1 MKKWIYHFGAKH
13 SNSVLTNASDIL
25 GGKGAGLAEMS
36 KLSMPIP
43 PGFTVITEICHY
55 YYQHE
60 RKLPAGFHHEI
71 QKGIHN
77 LEIETGKIFGGDK
90 NPLLLSVRSGSK
102 ISMPGMMDTVLNL
115 GMNDRVFE
123 SLASESGN
131 VKFALDNYRRFLAMY
146 GSIVLNIP
154 SYLFEN
160 AFSSNKMQANIY
172 RDAEITAGILEKL
185 VEDFKKIIIKYSGK
199 ECPDDPMEQLD
210 AAIKAVLDSWMSNRA
225 VTYRR
230 LNNIPE
236 SSGTAINVQ
245 SMVFGNMGET
255 SATGVVFTRCPS
267 SGEKKIFGEF
277 LINAQG
283 EDVVSG
289 TRTPTPISSEGSSNN
304 QSMQQLMPET
314 FNELSSICNKLEL
327 YYKDIQDIE
336 FTIENGKL
344 YILQTRSAKRTAI
357 ASIKVAVSMV
367 QEKIL
372 SKEEAMLRIDPESLG
387 QLLHTTIDY
396 SKNPK
401 PIATG
406 LPASPGAAC
415 GMVAFSPFDAEEM
428 SHYHKVILVRNDTS
442 PEDIQGMHVA
452 VGILTARGG
461 MTSHAAVVARG
472 MGRPCVCG
480 VNNIIID
487 EAAKTLKIGDILI
500 KHGDM
505 ITIDGGAGK
514 IFLGSVPLVQ
524 PKIAEEFETILKWAD
539 EISNLSVRANA
550 ETVLDANTAIK
561 FGAKGIGLCRTE
573 HMFFDKKIIP
583 LIREMIIAKDAA
595 ERKQSIDKLLPL
607 QINDFKALFRTMNGK
622 PINIRLLDPP
632 LHEFLP
638 KSEVDISDIANNLN
652 MSITSIRQR
661 LDELHEVNPMLGH
674 RGCRLGISCPEIY
687 QMQVEAIFNSIKELK
702 TEENID
708 TILELMIPLI
718 SNVNE
723 LKKIKFDIQQV
734 VKDIENKANYKFHY
748 AIGTMIEIPRAAL
761 TADEIAPEVDFFSFG
776 TNDLT
781 QTTYGISRDDLS
793 SFLPTYLEQKIFD
806 CDPFIS
812 IDEKGVG
819 ELIKIAIMR
828 GKSANSQ
835 LKLGAC
841 GEHAGNPKSIEFLN
855 KLGINY
861 ISCSP
866 YRIPIAKISA
876 ARAKIQASTKN

>member
-13 SNSVLTNASDIL
+13 ADSVLTNANDIL

-36 KLSMPIP
+36 KLSLSIP
-43 PGFTVITEICHY
+43 PGFTIITEICNY
-55 YYQHE
+55 YYRHE
-60 RKLPAGFHHEI
+60 RTIPSNFYHDI
-71 QKGIHN
+71 RKGLRN
-77 LEIETGKIFGGDK
+77 LEIETGKNFGGDK

-115 GMNDRVFE
+115 GMNDRVFKA
-123 SLASESGN
+123 LASESGDM
-131 VKFALDNYRRFLAMY
+131 KFALDNYRRFLGMY

-154 SYLFEN
+154 SYLFED
-160 AFSSNKMQANIY
+160 AFASNKIQANIY
-172 RDAEITAGILEKL
+172 RDADITTDILENVIK
-185 VEDFKKIIIKYSGK
+185 DFKKIILKHSGK
-199 ECPDDPMEQLD
+199 ECPDDPLEQLD

-225 VTYRR
+225 ITYRR
-230 LNNIPE
+230 LNDIPE

-255 SATGVVFTRCPS
+255 SATGVVFTRSPS
-267 SGEKKIFGEF
+267 SGDKKIFGEF

-289 TRTPTPISSEGSSNN
+289 TRTPTPISADDNNSN
-304 QSMQQLMPET
+304 QSMQQLMPEI
-314 FNELSSICNKLEL
+314 FSELSNICTKLEHH
-327 YYKDIQDIE
+327 YKDIQDIE

-344 YILQTRSAKRTAI
+344 YILQTRAAKRTAI
-357 ASIKVAVSMV
+357 ASIRIAVSMV
-367 QEKIL
+367 EEGIL
-372 SKEEAMLRIDPESLG
+372 SKEEAIMRVDPESLC
-387 QLLHTTIDY
+387 QLLHTAIDY
-396 SKNPK
+396 SKDLK

-487 EAAKTLKIGDILI
+487 ETAKTLKVGDIVI
-500 KHGDM
+500 KHGDL
-505 ITIDGGAGK
+505 ITIDGGTGK
-514 IFLGSVPLVQ
+514 IFLGTAPLVQ
-524 PKIAEEFETILKWAD
+524 PEIAEEFEIILQWAD

-550 ETVLDANTAIK
+550 ETVLDSTAAIK
-561 FGAKGIGLCRTE
+561 FGAKGIGLSRTE
-573 HMFFDKKIIP
+573 HMFFDKNIIP
-583 LIREMIIAKDAA
+583 LIREMIIAKDAE
-595 ERKQSIDKLLPL
+595 ERKKSIDKLLPL
-607 QINDFKALFRTMNGK
+607 QIHDFKALFRIMNGK

-638 KSEVDISDIANNLN
+638 KSERDIKNIADNLKI
-652 MSITSIRQR
+652 SIASIKQR

-687 QMQVEAIFNSIKELK
+687 QMQVEAIFSSIKELK
-702 TEENID
+702 EEERID
-708 TILELMIPLI
+708 TILELMIPLV

-723 LKKIKFDIQQV
+723 LKKIKIYINRV
-734 VKDIENKANYKFHY
+734 VADIENKANCKFNY
-748 AIGTMIEIPRAAL
+748 TIGTMIEIPRAAL
-761 TADEIAPEVDFFSFG
+761 TANEIATEVDFFSFG

-793 SFLPTYLEQKIFD
+793 SFLPNYLEQKIFD
-806 CDPFIS
+806 YDPFIS
-812 IDEKGVG
+812 LDEKGVG
-819 ELIKIAIMR
+819 ELIKIAVAR
-828 GKSANSQ
+828 GKEANPN
-835 LKLGAC
+835 LKLGVC
-841 GEHAGNPKSIEFLN
+841 GEHAGNPKSIEFFN
-855 KLGINY
+855 KIGIHY

-866 YRIPIAKISA
+866 YRIPIARMA
-876 ARAKIQASTKN
+876 AAKAKVKANLNN